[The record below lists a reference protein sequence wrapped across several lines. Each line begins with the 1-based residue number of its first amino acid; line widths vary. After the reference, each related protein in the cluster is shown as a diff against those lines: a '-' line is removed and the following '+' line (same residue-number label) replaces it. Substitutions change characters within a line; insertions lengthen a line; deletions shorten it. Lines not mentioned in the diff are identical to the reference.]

1 MRRVPGEP
9 SPAEAIA
16 QRMRGLEAEL
26 REARQAL
33 RRNRKRSD
41 PSARWSLE
49 PQAAEASQDELW
61 FITYLDM
68 MTLMLVAMIVM
79 LAFSGSIGKRAPAPG
94 ATIQAASPA
103 ASSPPAA
110 SVALAPIP
118 APDEAFPYP
127 AAPAAELLFAP
138 PPPAEPERSPL
149 FGTFPDI
156 DTGVAGTGVAAA
168 PAPAPAV
175 EAPAVRPGPQA
186 DSAAAPAPASEPGA
200 EPGSAPG
207 PRPHADFVGPPAPP
221 APVSQ
226 DAAPAAP
233 AAGTGT
239 GEPDAAAA
247 APSAPAAP
255 AAPAPSG
262 PQAAPAA
269 PPSPAPARENGD
281 RAAPAQEPE
290 PAESSEGAALAA
302 SLPLGEL
309 GHDVEVIVNRRSISF
324 RINSEIL
331 FDTGQADLSRAG
343 LSVLQRM
350 AKVLSDAGYDIT
362 VEGHT
367 DSVPVRSNARYPSNW
382 ELSSARAGSVV
393 RYLQANGI
401 AKGHLKA
408 VGYADAR
415 PIADN
420 RSADG
425 RARNRRVEL
434 VVERPH
440 EDRSEAGP
448 AGTHPAPGTATR

>member
-103 ASSPPAA
+103 ASAPPAA

-186 DSAAAPAPASEPGA
+186 DSAAAPAPASESGA
-200 EPGSAPG
+200 EPGSVPG

-226 DAAPAAP
+226 
-233 AAGTGT
+233 
-239 GEPDAAAA
+239 
-247 APSAPAAP
+247 
-255 AAPAPSG
+255 
-262 PQAAPAA
+262 
-269 PPSPAPARENGD
+269 
-281 RAAPAQEPE
+281 
-290 PAESSEGAALAA
+290 
-302 SLPLGEL
+302 
-309 GHDVEVIVNRRSISF
+309 
-324 RINSEIL
+324 
-331 FDTGQADLSRAG
+331 
-343 LSVLQRM
+343 
-350 AKVLSDAGYDIT
+350 
-362 VEGHT
+362 
-367 DSVPVRSNARYPSNW
+367 
-382 ELSSARAGSVV
+382 
-393 RYLQANGI
+393 
-401 AKGHLKA
+401 
-408 VGYADAR
+408 
-415 PIADN
+415 
-420 RSADG
+420 
-425 RARNRRVEL
+425 
-434 VVERPH
+434 
-440 EDRSEAGP
+440 
-448 AGTHPAPGTATR
+448 